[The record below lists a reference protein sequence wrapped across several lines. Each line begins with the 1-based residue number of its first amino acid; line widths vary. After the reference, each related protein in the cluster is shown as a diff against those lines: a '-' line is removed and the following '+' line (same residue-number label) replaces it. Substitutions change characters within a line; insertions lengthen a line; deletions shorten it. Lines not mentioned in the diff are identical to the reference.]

1 MEGNM
6 KERLLVLGL
15 IFLFVIGCKF
25 GTSTAENDTNVDKV
39 SPPRAQNTTYAN
51 EAAPEST
58 PKPAATAQKADAV
71 CPDPVKPCHHKEKR
85 FDDWE
90 LSFRMPSKMIPNKTY
105 SSAPFYAVIVKTY
118 EMAEDC
124 DGGEYIKAVEA
135 ESKRLQSSEPAKK
148 VFASYECPNMGAVNY
163 EFDGKWDAKKDNI
176 VIGNFLAIYAGE
188 TKEDADQMLKKLTS
202 KYPNAKVKRMT
213 AGYEIIEQ

>member
-1 MEGNM
+1 MQ
-6 KERLLVLGL
+6 R
-15 IFLFVIGCKF
+15 
-25 GTSTAENDTNVDKV
+25 
-39 SPPRAQNTTYAN
+39 
-51 EAAPEST
+51 
-58 PKPAATAQKADAV
+58 ADAV
-71 CPDPVKPCHHKEKR
+71 CPDPAKPCHHKEKH

-90 LSFRMPSKMIPNKTY
+90 LSFRMPSKMTPNKTY

-124 DGGEYIKAVEA
+124 DGGEYIEAVEA
-135 ESKRLQSSEPAKK
+135 ERKRLQSSEPGKK
-148 VFASYECPNMGAVNY
+148 AFASYECPNMGAVNY

-202 KYPNAKVKRMT
+202 KYPDAKIKRMT